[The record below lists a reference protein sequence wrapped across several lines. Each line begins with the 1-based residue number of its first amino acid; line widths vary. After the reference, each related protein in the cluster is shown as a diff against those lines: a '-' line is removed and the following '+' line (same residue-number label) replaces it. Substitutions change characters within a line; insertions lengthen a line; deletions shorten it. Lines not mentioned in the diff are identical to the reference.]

1 MNIKIIMEFKKVY
14 KKNGAQPGMRG
25 EVSRVTDQLAL
36 GTWQWLEWEIIYVD
50 TPRFLYQEPRN

>member
-1 MNIKIIMEFKKVY
+1 MEFKKVY